1 MGPTAKFFLFIGK
14 AIVAGLAMAAVA
26 MIVRQQW
33 SDPPPAEPVEVPPT
47 AIEQRSFATAVATAA
62 PAVVNIYVDRLTVQ
76 QQAIIP
82 TDPQFRRFAG
92 GALLT
97 QPRLINR
104 QVLGSGVILR
114 QDGII
119 VTNFH
124 VIYEA
129 DNINVALWDGRVTQ
143 ARVIGAD
150 EESDLAVL
158 KIDYSG
164 LPTLPSPPT
173 PLLVGDVVLA
183 IGNPLGLGKTVTMG
197 IVSAT
202 GRSDVN
208 VSVYETLIQTDAAI
222 NQGNSGGALVN
233 IDGHI
238 VGLNAAVATSNG
250 GNGNASQKAEGI
262 SFAIPIDTVRAVVNT
277 LIEEGSVTRGW
288 IGTVLADGG
297 GNLARRAGGERGVVV
312 AAIYND
318 QPAPAAGLLAGDY
331 ITKMGG
337 VQVSDRV
344 SAYRLIADT
353 EPGGKMSVEFWR
365 GGEKFVTDVDVVL
378 RQPVAN
384 QWEF

>member
-250 GNGNASQKAEGI
+250 GNGNASQKAVGI
-262 SFAIPIDTVRAVVNT
+262 SFSIPIDTFRAVVNT
-277 LIEEGSVTRGW
+277 PMPVC
-288 IGTVLADGG
+288 
-297 GNLARRAGGERGVVV
+297 
-312 AAIYND
+312 
-318 QPAPAAGLLAGDY
+318 PA
-331 ITKMGG
+331 
-337 VQVSDRV
+337 V
-344 SAYRLIADT
+344 
-353 EPGGKMSVEFWR
+353 
-365 GGEKFVTDVDVVL
+365 
-378 RQPVAN
+378 
-384 QWEF
+384 